1 MITLLYQ
8 NIAGL

>member
-8 NIAGL
+8 DSWE